1 MKKLFVVLAS
11 LFIFT
16 VCVVPVSASES
27 VKGAIISDFRIV
39 DRETGKEVKEIED
52 EKKKLSVSFSWSLK
66 NYNYLFEGDR
76 FVVYLPENLVF
87 PEDVTAILKNK
98 NGDLLGYFYLN
109 GNVLVGEFDN
119 DIYDTYSYANG
130 NVNIECE
137 LNKDKIK
144 KGERNKFTIESLN
157 RQTKDVYFKKKI
169 SPLEVLI
176 RLILFIGLSFI
187 GFVYISRKILE
198 KEKERNNETYK

>member
-11 LFIFT
+11 LFIFMI
-16 VCVVPVSASES
+16 CVVPINNVSASES

-39 DRETGKEVKEIED
+39 DRDTGKEIKEIED
-52 EKKKLSVSFSWSLK
+52 EKKKFTVSFSWNLS
-66 NYNYLFEGDR
+66 NYSCLSEGDR

-87 PEDVTAILKNK
+87 PEDVTTILKNK

-119 DIYDTYSYANG
+119 DIYDTNLYANG

-144 KGERNKFTIESLN
+144 GERNKFTIKSLN
-157 RQTKDVYFKKKI
+157 RQSKDVYIVDRIRIYAVFI
-169 SPLEVLI
+169 VLFLMAVTI
-176 RLILFIGLSFI
+176 CVILVLSRDI
-187 GFVYISRKILE
+187 
-198 KEKERNNETYK
+198 

>member
-1 MKKLFVVLAS
+1 MKRLFVVLAS
-11 LFIFT
+11 LFIFM
-16 VCVVPVSASES
+16 VCVVPVSASEE
-27 VKGAIISDFRIV
+27 VKGAVISNFRIV

-52 EKKKLSVSFSWSLK
+52 EKKKLTVSFSWNLS
-66 NYNYLFEGDR
+66 NYSYLSEGDR

-87 PEDVTAILKNK
+87 PEDVTTILKNK

-119 DIYDTYSYANG
+119 DIYDTNSYANG

-137 LNKDKIK
+137 INKDKI

-157 RQTKDVYFKKKI
+157 RQSKDVYIINKPSMYFT
-169 SPLEVLI
+169 
-176 RLILFIGLSFI
+176 LILLFLMAVTIC
-187 GFVYISRKILE
+187 V
-198 KEKERNNETYK
+198 TYWYFYSNL

>member
-1 MKKLFVVLAS
+1 MKKLFIVLAS

-16 VCVVPVSASES
+16 VCVAPVSNVSASED
-27 VKGAIISDFRIV
+27 VKGAVISNFRIV

-52 EKKKLSVSFSWSLK
+52 EKKKLTVSFSWSLS
-66 NYNYLFEGDR
+66 NYSYLSEGDR

-87 PEDVTAILKNK
+87 PEDVTTILKNK

-119 DIYDTYSYANG
+119 DVYDTNLYAKG

-137 LNKDKIK
+137 LNKDKINK
-144 KGERNKFTIESLN
+144 KSEQNKFTIESLN
-157 RQTKDVYFKKKI
+157 RQSKDVCIINKPSMY
-169 SPLEVLI
+169 
-176 RLILFIGLSFI
+176 
-187 GFVYISRKILE
+187 FVYILLFLMAVTICI
-198 KEKERNNETYK
+198 TYGYFYLNL

>member
-1 MKKLFVVLAS
+1 MKKLFVALAS
-11 LFIFT
+11 LFMFM

-27 VKGAIISDFRIV
+27 IKGAIISNFRIV

-52 EKKKLSVSFSWSLK
+52 DKKKLTVSFSWNLS
-66 NYNYLFEGDR
+66 NYNYLSEGDR
-76 FVVYLPENLVF
+76 FVVYLPDNLVF
-87 PEDVTAILKNK
+87 PEDVTTILKNK

-119 DIYDTYSYANG
+119 DVYDTNLYANG

-137 LNKDKIK
+137 INKDKI

-157 RQTKDVYFKKKI
+157 RQSKDVYIINKPSMYFTY
-169 SPLEVLI
+169 
-176 RLILFIGLSFI
+176 ILLFLMVVTIC
-187 GFVYISRKILE
+187 V
-198 KEKERNNETYK
+198 TYWYFYNQCGRENPQFQP